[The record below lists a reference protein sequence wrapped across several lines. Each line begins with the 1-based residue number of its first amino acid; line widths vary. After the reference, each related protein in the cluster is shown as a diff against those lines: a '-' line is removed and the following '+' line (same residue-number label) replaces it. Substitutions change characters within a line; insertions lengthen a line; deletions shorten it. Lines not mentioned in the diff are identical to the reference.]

1 MNNNC
6 KSILLNT
13 TSAAEFIPQLI
24 GKSSSATSNFL
35 SLYSW
40 LKRELKTK
48 LLSSLCQELDRIIA
62 QWMHNIVQVVR
73 DGIFLV
79 QIAPALSSST
89 NIWFLLQSE
98 GCNTDWGAS
107 RPGHP
112 MQGSSSLTSG
122 RDRDGLIP
130 SLQPK
135 PHCSSAVLI
144 NTSQMW
150 WNWPNTDCREGDIS
164 TAGTRWGPR
173 GYACMFVWA
182 VNAHLAWILGIY
194 LPFLLGN
201 NTQHGESCRWFVP
214 QCSGTCPGVSSNPIL
229 PQSSFS
235 PP

>member
-24 GKSSSATSNFL
+24 GKSLSATSNFL

-79 QIAPALSSST
+79 EIASALSSST

-107 RPGHP
+107 KPGHP
-112 MQGSSSLTSG
+112 MHGSSFLTSG

-135 PHCSSAVLI
+135 PHCLSAVLI
-144 NTSQMW
+144 NMSQMW
-150 WNWPNTDCREGDIS
+150 WNWPNIDCRKGD
-164 TAGTRWGPR
+164 
-173 GYACMFVWA
+173 
-182 VNAHLAWILGIY
+182 H
-194 LPFLLGN
+194 
-201 NTQHGESCRWFVP
+201 
-214 QCSGTCPGVSSNPIL
+214 
-229 PQSSFS
+229 
-235 PP
+235 